1 MTVCTVNQEL
11 ALICPDPIIGVNRQ
25 GVITLFNP
33 AAEALLGYPKEE
45 MIGHINIVNLYHPPE
60 AAKEVKRLMYSTEH
74 GNYGQIQNHE
84 THLLSKQGR
93 AIPIRISATVL
104 SDQDKEIGSFGFFH
118 DLTETKALQESLKQL
133 SITDSLTGLFNQRH
147 FHSLMETEVERS
159 KRYDHE
165 LSLICID
172 MDNFKAVNDTLGH
185 LEGDNL
191 LRFVGDSLRDILRE
205 SDLAFRYG
213 GDEFMLL
220 LPETV
225 AQEAKCLAERMVERF
240 ESEKSGIL
248 IEYNKEHLPVGLS
261 FGIAQF
267 FDDEDANLF
276 IKRADL
282 AMYQAKKVRGCSI
295 QLAGALT

>member
-11 ALICPDPIIGVNRQ
+11 ALICPDPIIGINRK
-25 GVITLFNP
+25 GIITLFNP
-33 AAEALLGYPKEE
+33 AAEILLGYSKEE
-45 MIGHINIVNLYHPPE
+45 MIGHFYIAKLYHPPE

-74 GNYGQIQNHE
+74 GKYGQIQNHE

-104 SDQDKEIGSFGFFH
+104 NDNDKEIGSFGFFH

-133 SITDSLTGLFNQRH
+133 SITDSLTNLFNQRH
-147 FHSLMETEVERS
+147 FHTMIENEIERS
-159 KRYDHE
+159 KRYQHT
-165 LSLICID
+165 LSLVCID

-191 LRFVGDSLRDILRE
+191 LRFVGDSLREILRE
-205 SDLAFRYG
+205 SDSAFRYG

-220 LPETV
+220 LPET
-225 AQEAKCLAERMVERF
+225 EADEARVLAERVVNCF
-240 ESEKSGIL
+240 ESQKSGVL
-248 IEYNKEHLPVGLS
+248 IEYNKDHLPVGLS
-261 FGIAQF
+261 IGISQLGT
-267 FDDEDANLF
+267 DEDANLF

-282 AMYQAKKVRGCSI
+282 AMYKAKKVSGCSI
-295 QLAGALT
+295 QVCEQN